1 MLFVVLTPG
10 HLQIS
15 KTLSILVCGPR
26 NRSKQQHTPN
36 QSKYNGVWT
45 SQLSSSSFHA
55 LFIYTTFAIPIEF
68 PIHQNYNRR
77 LNYLR
82 VICSCLTS
90 VKLCGGKGQ
99 RKNGA
104 WPRWQLL
111 DSVMARNTKI
121 LCLNINET
129 SYYELSG
136 ALTQLHRGA

>member
-1 MLFVVLTPG
+1 MFLVLT
-10 HLQIS
+10 HENIQIS
-15 KTLSILVCGPR
+15 KTFLLYRPG
-26 NRSKQQHTPN
+26 NRTKQQHTPN
-36 QSKYNGVWT
+36 QSKYAGVWIPR
-45 SQLSSSSFHA
+45 LSLSPFNA
-55 LFIYTTFAIPIEF
+55 LFIYTTFAIPFEF

-77 LNYLR
+77 LNYLC